1 MSSQFSLDDFL
12 GEIGLTNEVQKIAPK
27 TPGARPKGK
36 TRAQL
41 FIEDVRKQID
51 FVNDASKHHTIEEK
65 ISAEGP
71 VLIIKDA
78 EKLAPPPRGKSNK
91 WFIYKDGKL
100 VVSSYYGNSSLF
112 APIGLK
118 SWDAVIKYFRGLIA
132 AANAGKLD
140 TNFTEIERKR
150 KESRA
155 ANKAKKQAGSTDPAT
170 GEIKG

>member
-1 MSSQFSLDDFL
+1 MSSQFSLDDLL
-12 GEIGLTNEVQKIAPK
+12 GEIGLTNEVQKITPK

-41 FIEDVRKQID
+41 FIEDVRKQIVAAD
-51 FVNDASKHHTIEEK
+51 EAAKYHTIEEK
-65 ISAEGP
+65 LGGDGP

-78 EKLAPPPRGKSNK
+78 EKLAPPPRGKSTK
-91 WFIYKDGKL
+91 WFVYKEGKL
-100 VVSSYYGNSSLF
+100 VVNSYYGNSSLF
-112 APIGLK
+112 QPIGLK
-118 SWDAVIKYFRGLIA
+118 SWDAVIKYFNGLIA

-155 ANKAKKQAGSTDPAT
+155 ANKAKKEAGSFDPAT